1 MSSGSNN
8 ARMPQLDGNPIW
20 FALPTPDPDG
30 AKAFYS
36 SLFGWEWA
44 DVDMGEGNVYHMAV
58 ESDANIVG
66 MHNEQSGDFVVGGER
81 TWHNYMY
88 VDDAGKACERVVEH
102 GGEVLRAPSTVKMPG
117 GDDGDYIGITA
128 AVTMPEGAIFRLWQS
143 GSGKGADVFAE
154 PGAVCWIEYHSNDV
168 EAAMEFYTKV
178 FAVEFTEVSMPSVDG
193 DSDDFRLN
201 LLTIGGEQMSCAF
214 FQMSSEWS
222 KQYPAMWATYFM
234 VDDVRVSA
242 DKAVDLGAE
251 LAMPPTRVPPG
262 TLAALKDPQ
271 GVHFSLWQES
281 GSEARLTSMQ

>member
-1 MSSGSNN
+1 MSNN
-8 ARMPQLDGNPIW
+8 GGNDARMPQLDGNPIW

-30 AKAFYS
+30 VKAFYS
-36 SLFGWEWA
+36 SLFGWQWA

-66 MHNEQSGDFVVGGER
+66 MHKEQSDDFVVGGER

-88 VDDAGKACERVVEH
+88 VDDAVKACERVVEH
-102 GGEVLRAPSTVKMPG
+102 DGEVLRAPSVVKMPG
-117 GDDGDYIGITA
+117 GGDGDYIGITA
-128 AVTMPEGAIFRLWQS
+128 TVTMPEGAIFRLWQS

-154 PGAVCWIEYHSNDV
+154 PGAVCWIEYHSSDV

-178 FAVEFTEVSMPSVDG
+178 FGVEFTEMSMPSVDG

-222 KQYPAMWATYFM
+222 KRYPAMWATYFM

-251 LAMPPTRVPPG
+251 LVMPPTRVPPG

-271 GVHFSLWQES
+271 GVHFSLWQSAWE
-281 GSEARLTSMQ
+281 